1 MRRSVEEEHVQVGHL
16 VRTAGR
22 RFGDAPCL
30 TADGR
35 TVSFA
40 EFDRATDG
48 VGNALLAGG
57 LSPGDRVGVLLPNGI
72 EGLVVYY
79 ALAKAG
85 LVRVPLNHR
94 ETPAEWTYK
103 LADSGARGL
112 VHSGTPIDG
121 PDLVQSWD
129 PQWLAGTAWSGD
141 AQPCDVARDV
151 EAPYRLGYTGGTT
164 GRPKGAVLT
173 MRSEHAELAHFLL
186 DLLPGI
192 GPGDVMLHAA
202 PVIHASGAFFLPH
215 LVRGAH
221 NVVLTDWNPSVYL
234 EELQRTGATASFLV
248 PTMIAMAVDDP
259 GAVELSAPRLRRLCW
274 GASPMPPSVTE
285 RAQQVF
291 GTVLAQT
298 YGQAEAP
305 MAITVLQPDEH
316 DRVGSAG
323 RAYSLVE
330 VRVVDDEDREVP
342 TGESGEVVTRGQHV
356 MSGYWQRPEA
366 SAEALR
372 GGWLHTGDIGRTD
385 DEGFLYLVDRR
396 NDVII
401 TGGSNVYPREV
412 EDVLTAHPAVREAA
426 VVGLPSE
433 RWGELVHAVVALR
446 PGERATSDELLAFAA
461 ERVAGYK
468 RPRSLVLWD
477 TLPKS
482 PANKILRREVRDRE
496 RDRLQEKAR

>member
-1 MRRSVEEEHVQVGHL
+1 MQVGAL
-16 VRTAGR
+16 IRMAAR

-30 TADGR
+30 TAEGR

-40 EFDRATDG
+40 EFDLATDR
-48 VGNALLAGG
+48 VGNAMLGAG
-57 LSPGDRVGVLLPNGI
+57 LQPGDRVAVLLPNGI

-94 ETPAEWTYK
+94 ETSAEWRYK
-103 LADSGARGL
+103 LADSGSRGL
-112 VHSGTPIDG
+112 VHSGNPVDG

-129 PQWLAGTAWSGD
+129 PAWLEATAWSGETW
-141 AQPCDVARDV
+141 PCEVAREL

-164 GRPKGAVLT
+164 GQPKGAVLT
-173 MRSEHAELAHFLL
+173 MRSEHTELAHFLL

-221 NVVLTDWNPSVYL
+221 NVVMTRWDPSAYL
-234 EELQRTGATASFLV
+234 EELQSTEATASFLV
-248 PTMIAMAVDDP
+248 PTMIAMVVDEP
-259 GAVELSAPRLRRLCW
+259 GADSILVPGLRRLCW
-274 GASPMPPSVTE
+274 GASPMTPSVAE

-291 GTVLAQT
+291 GQVLAQT

-323 RAYSLVE
+323 RAYTLVE
-330 VRVVDDEDREVP
+330 VRVVDEEDHEVP
-342 TGESGEVVTRGQHV
+342 TGQTGEVVTRGQHV
-356 MSGYWQRPEA
+356 MSGYWNRPEA
-366 SAEALR
+366 TASALR
-372 GGWLHTGDIGRTD
+372 GGWLHTGDIGRFD
-385 DEGFLYLVDRR
+385 GDGFLYLVDRR
-396 NDVII
+396 NDMII
-401 TGGSNVYPREV
+401 TGGSNVYPREI

-426 VVGLPSE
+426 VVGLPDE
-433 RWGELVHAVVALR
+433 RWGETVHAVVALR
-446 PGERATSDELLAFAA
+446 PGSQTTADELLAFAA
-461 ERVAGYK
+461 ERVAAFK
-468 RPRSLVLWD
+468 RPRTIAVWD
-477 TLPKS
+477 SLPKS
-482 PANKILRREVRDRE
+482 PAEKILRREVRDVE
-496 RDRLQEKAR
+496 RNRMAGQPR

>member
-1 MRRSVEEEHVQVGHL
+1 VQVGSL
-16 VRTAGR
+16 IRTAGR
-22 RFGDAPCL
+22 RYGDAPCL

-40 EFDRATDG
+40 EFDRATDR

-57 LSPGDRVGVLLPNGI
+57 MAPGDRVGVLLPNGI

-94 ETPAEWTYK
+94 ETPGEWAYK
-103 LADSGARGL
+103 LQDSGSRGL
-112 VHSGTPIDG
+112 VHSGTEIDG

-129 PQWLAGTAWSGD
+129 PSWLERTAWSGS
-141 AQPCDVARDV
+141 AEPCDVPGDV

-164 GRPKGAVLT
+164 GKPKGAVLT
-173 MRSEHAELAHFLL
+173 MRSEHAELAHFLI
-186 DLLPGI
+186 DLLPGV

-221 NVVLTDWNPSVYL
+221 NVVMTAWNASIYL

-248 PTMIAMAVDDP
+248 PTMIAMAIDEP
-259 GAVELSAPRLRRLCW
+259 GADGLEVPQLRRLCW
-274 GASPMPPSVTE
+274 GASPMAPSVSE
-285 RAQQVF
+285 RAQHVF
-291 GTVLAQT
+291 GQVLAQT

-316 DRVGSAG
+316 DRIGSAG
-323 RAYSLVE
+323 RPYSLVE
-330 VRVVDDEDREVP
+330 VRIVDEDDQEVAV
-342 TGESGEVVTRGQHV
+342 GESGEVVTRGQHV
-356 MSGYWQRPEA
+356 MSGYWNRPEA
-366 SAEALR
+366 SAETLR
-372 GGWLHTGDIGRTD
+372 GGWLHTGDIGRMD
-385 DEGFLYLVDRR
+385 DDGFLYLVDRR

-401 TGGSNVYPREV
+401 TGGSNVYPREI
-412 EDVLTAHPAVREAA
+412 EDALTGHPAVREAA

-433 RWGELVHAVVALR
+433 RWGEVVHAVVALR
-446 PGERATSDELLAFAA
+446 PGEKASTDELLDFAA
-461 ERVAGYK
+461 GRLAGYK
-468 RPRSLVLWD
+468 RPRSLAVWD
-477 TLPKS
+477 ALPKS
-482 PANKILRREVRDRE
+482 PANKILRREVRDAE
-496 RDRLQEKAR
+496 RARLQQERA

>member
-1 MRRSVEEEHVQVGHL
+1 MQVGSL
-16 VRTAGR
+16 IRTAAR
-22 RFGDAPCL
+22 RYGDAACL
-30 TADGR
+30 TAEGR

-40 EFDRATDG
+40 EFDRATDR

-57 LSPGDRVGVLLPNGI
+57 MSPGDRVGVLLPNGI

-103 LADSGARGL
+103 LQDSGSRGL
-112 VHSGTPIDG
+112 VHSGTAIDG
-121 PDLVQSWD
+121 PNLVQSWD
-129 PQWLAGTAWSGD
+129 PDWLERTAWSGP
-141 AQPCDVARDV
+141 AEPCDAPRDV

-164 GRPKGAVLT
+164 GKPKGAVLT
-173 MRSEHAELAHFLL
+173 MRSEHAELAHFLV
-186 DLLPGI
+186 DLLPGV

-221 NVVLTDWNPSVYL
+221 NVVMTAWDPSAYL

-248 PTMIAMAVDDP
+248 PTMIAMAVDEP
-259 GAVELSAPRLRRLCW
+259 GAGALQVPRLRRLCW
-274 GASPMPPSVTE
+274 GASPMAPSVSE
-285 RAQQVF
+285 RAQQVL
-291 GTVLAQT
+291 GQVLAQT

-316 DRVGSAG
+316 DRIGSAG
-323 RAYSLVE
+323 RPYTLVE
-330 VRVVDDEDREVP
+330 VQVVDEDDREVP
-342 TGESGEVVTRGQHV
+342 VGESGEVVTRGQHV
-356 MSGYWQRPEA
+356 MSGYWNRPEA
-366 SAEALR
+366 SAETLR
-372 GGWLHTGDIGRTD
+372 SGWLHTGDIGRMD

-401 TGGSNVYPREV
+401 TGGSNVYPREI
-412 EDVLTAHPAVREAA
+412 EDALTGHPAVREAA

-433 RWGELVHAVVALR
+433 RWGEVVHAVVALR
-446 PGERATSDELLAFAA
+446 PGGQASTEELLAFAA
-461 ERVAGYK
+461 GRVAGYK
-468 RPRSLVLWD
+468 RPRSLAVWD
-477 TLPKS
+477 ALPKS
-482 PANKILRREVRDRE
+482 PANKILRREVRDAERSRLQRE
-496 RDRLQEKAR
+496 RA

>member
-1 MRRSVEEEHVQVGHL
+1 MQVGSL
-16 VRTAGR
+16 IRTAAR

-30 TADGR
+30 TASGR
-35 TVSFA
+35 TVSFV
-40 EFDRATDG
+40 EFDQATDR
-48 VGNALLAGG
+48 VGQALLDGG
-57 LSPGDRVGVLLPNGI
+57 LSAGDRVGVMLPNGI

-103 LADSGARGL
+103 LDDSGSRAV

-121 PDLVQSWD
+121 RDLVQSWD
-129 PQWLAGTAWSGD
+129 PSWLEATAWSGD
-141 AQPCDVARDV
+141 AVACDVPRDV

-173 MRSEHAELAHFLL
+173 MRSEHAELAHFLM
-186 DLLPGI
+186 DLLPDVA
-192 GPGDVMLHAA
+192 PGDVMLHAA

-221 NVVLTDWNPSVYL
+221 NIVMTAWDPSSYL

-248 PTMIAMAVDDP
+248 PTMIAMAVDEA
-259 GAVELSAPRLRRLCW
+259 GAEDLDVPRLRRLCW
-274 GASPMPPSVTE
+274 GASPMAPTVTA
-285 RAQQVF
+285 RAESVF
-291 GTVLAQT
+291 GKVLAQT

-316 DRVGSAG
+316 DRAGAAG
-323 RAYSLVE
+323 RPYTLVD
-330 VRVVDDEDREVP
+330 VRVVDEEDQEVP
-342 TGESGEVVTRGQHV
+342 VGETGEIVTRGQHV

-372 GGWLHTGDIGRTD
+372 GGWLHTGDIGRMD
-385 DEGFLYLVDRR
+385 DDGFIYLVDRR

-412 EDVLTAHPAVREAA
+412 EDALTAHPAVREAA

-433 RWGELVHAVVALR
+433 RWGEIVHAVVSLR
-446 PGERATSDELLAFAA
+446 PGAQATTEELVDFAA
-461 ERVAGYK
+461 QRVAGYK
-468 RPRSLVLWD
+468 RPRSVAIWES
-477 TLPKS
+477 LPKS
-482 PANKILRREVRDRE
+482 PANKILRREVREAE
-496 RDRLQEKAR
+496 RTRLESGQR

>member
-1 MRRSVEEEHVQVGHL
+1 VQVGSL
-16 VRTAGR
+16 IRIAAR

-40 EFDRATDG
+40 EFDQATDR
-48 VGNALLAGG
+48 VGNALLSSG
-57 LSPGDRVGVLLPNGI
+57 LVPGDRVGVMLPNGI

-103 LADSGARGL
+103 LTDSGSRGL

-129 PQWLAGTAWSGD
+129 PQWLEATAWSGD
-141 AQPCDVARDV
+141 APPCDVPRDV

-164 GRPKGAVLT
+164 GKPKGAVLT
-173 MRSEHAELAHFLL
+173 MRSEHAELAHFLV
-186 DLLPGI
+186 DLLPGV

-221 NVVLTDWNPSVYL
+221 NVVMTTWDPSAYL

-248 PTMIAMAVDDP
+248 PTMIAMAVDEP
-259 GAVELSAPRLRRLCW
+259 GAESLSVPRLRRLCW
-274 GASPMPPSVTE
+274 GASPMAPTVTE

-291 GTVLAQT
+291 GRVLAQT

-305 MAITVLQPDEH
+305 MAISVLQPDEH

-323 RAYSLVE
+323 RPYSLVE
-330 VRVVDDEDREVP
+330 VRVVDEDDREVP
-342 TGESGEVVTRGQHV
+342 LGESGEVVTRGQHV
-356 MSGYWQRPEA
+356 MSGYWNRPEA
-366 SAEALR
+366 SVAALR
-372 GGWLHTGDIGRTD
+372 GGWLHTGDIGRMD

-412 EDVLTAHPAVREAA
+412 EDVLSAHPAVREAA

-446 PGERATSDELLAFAA
+446 PGARASDEELLAFVG
-461 ERVAGYK
+461 ERIAGYK
-468 RPRSLVLWD
+468 RPRSVAVWD
-477 TLPKS
+477 ALPKS
-482 PANKILRREVRDRE
+482 PANKILRREVRDAE
-496 RDRLQEKAR
+496 RARVQSVPR

>member
-1 MRRSVEEEHVQVGHL
+1 MQVGSL
-16 VRTAGR
+16 IRDAAR
-22 RFGDAPCL
+22 KFGEAPCL
-30 TADGR
+30 TAERR
-35 TVSFA
+35 TVSFT
-40 EFDRATDG
+40 EFDQATDR

-57 LSPGDRVGVLLPNGI
+57 VAPGDRVGVLLPNGI

-103 LADSGARGL
+103 LEDSGSRAL

-121 PDLVQSWD
+121 PDLIQSWD
-129 PQWLAGTAWSGD
+129 PEWLERTAWSGPTE
-141 AQPCDVARDV
+141 PCDVPRDM

-173 MRSEHAELAHFLL
+173 MRSEHAELAHFLV
-186 DLLPGI
+186 DLLPGV

-221 NVVLTDWNPSVYL
+221 NIVMTAWDPSAYL

-248 PTMIAMAVDDP
+248 PTMIAMAIDEP
-259 GAVELSAPRLRRLCW
+259 GAEGLEVPRLRRLCW
-274 GASPMPPSVTE
+274 GASPMAPSVSR
-285 RAQQVF
+285 RAEQVF
-291 GTVLAQT
+291 GRVLAQT

-316 DRVGSAG
+316 DRMGSAG
-323 RAYSLVE
+323 RPYSLVE
-330 VRVVDDEDREVP
+330 VRVVDEDDREVP
-342 TGESGEVVTRGQHV
+342 VGESGEVVTRGQHV
-356 MSGYWQRPEA
+356 MSGYWNRPEA
-366 SAEALR
+366 SAETLR
-372 GGWLHTGDIGRTD
+372 GGWLHTGDIGRM
-385 DEGFLYLVDRR
+385 DEDGFLYLVDRR

-401 TGGSNVYPREV
+401 TGGSNVYPREI
-412 EDVLTAHPAVREAA
+412 EDALSGHPAVREAA

-433 RWGELVHAVVALR
+433 RWGEVVHAVVALR
-446 PGERATSDELLAFAA
+446 PGAQASVEELLAYAT

-468 RPRSLVLWD
+468 RPRSLAVWD
-477 TLPKS
+477 ALPKS
-482 PANKILRREVRDRE
+482 PANKILRREVRDAE
-496 RDRLQEKAR
+496 RARAQEERV

>member
-1 MRRSVEEEHVQVGHL
+1 VQVGSL
-16 VRTAGR
+16 IRTAAR
-22 RFGDAPCL
+22 RYGDAPCL
-30 TADGR
+30 TAEGR

-40 EFDRATDG
+40 EFDQATDR

-57 LSPGDRVGVLLPNGI
+57 MSPGDRVGVLLPNGI

-103 LADSGARGL
+103 LQDSGCRGL
-112 VHSGTPIDG
+112 VHSGTAIDG

-129 PQWLAGTAWSGD
+129 PGWLERTAWSGP
-141 AQPCDVARDV
+141 AEACDVPRDV

-164 GRPKGAVLT
+164 GKPKGAVLT
-173 MRSEHAELAHFLL
+173 MRSEHAELAHFLV
-186 DLLPGI
+186 DLLPGV

-221 NVVLTDWNPSVYL
+221 NVVMTAWDPSAYL

-248 PTMIAMAVDDP
+248 PTMIAMAVDEP
-259 GAVELSAPRLRRLCW
+259 GAEALQVPRLRRLCW
-274 GASPMPPSVTE
+274 GASPMAPSVSE

-291 GTVLAQT
+291 GQVLAQT

-316 DRVGSAG
+316 DRIGSAG
-323 RAYSLVE
+323 RPYTLVE
-330 VRVVDDEDREVP
+330 VQVVDEDDREVP
-342 TGESGEVVTRGQHV
+342 VGESGEVVTRGQHV
-356 MSGYWQRPEA
+356 MSGYWNRPEA
-366 SAEALR
+366 SAETLR
-372 GGWLHTGDIGRTD
+372 GGWLHTGDIGRMD

-401 TGGSNVYPREV
+401 TGGSNVYPREI
-412 EDVLTAHPAVREAA
+412 EDALTGHPAVREAA

-433 RWGELVHAVVALR
+433 RWGEVVHAVVALR
-446 PGERATSDELLAFAA
+446 PGEQASTEELLAFAA
-461 ERVAGYK
+461 DRMAGYK
-468 RPRSLVLWD
+468 RPRSLAVWD
-477 TLPKS
+477 ALPKS
-482 PANKILRREVRDRE
+482 PANKILRREVRDAE
-496 RDRLQEKAR
+496 RARLQQERA

>member
-1 MRRSVEEEHVQVGHL
+1 MQVGSL
-16 VRTAGR
+16 IRTAAR
-22 RFGDAPCL
+22 RYGDAPCL
-30 TADGR
+30 TAEER

-40 EFDRATDG
+40 EFDQATDR

-57 LSPGDRVGVLLPNGI
+57 MSPGDRVGVLLPNGI

-103 LADSGARGL
+103 LQDSGSRGL
-112 VHSGTPIDG
+112 VHSGTAIDG

-129 PQWLAGTAWSGD
+129 PDWLERTAWSGP
-141 AQPCDVARDV
+141 AEPCDVHRDV

-164 GRPKGAVLT
+164 GKPKGAVLT
-173 MRSEHAELAHFLL
+173 MRSEHAELAHFLV
-186 DLLPGI
+186 DLLPGV

-221 NVVLTDWNPSVYL
+221 NVVMTAWDPSAYL

-248 PTMIAMAVDDP
+248 PTMIAMAVDEP
-259 GAVELSAPRLRRLCW
+259 GADALQVPRLRRLCW
-274 GASPMPPSVTE
+274 GASPMAPSVSE

-291 GTVLAQT
+291 GQVLAQT

-316 DRVGSAG
+316 DRIGSAG
-323 RAYSLVE
+323 RPYTLVE
-330 VRVVDDEDREVP
+330 VRVVDEDDREVP
-342 TGESGEVVTRGQHV
+342 VGESGEVVTRGQHV
-356 MSGYWQRPEA
+356 MSGYWNRPEA
-366 SAEALR
+366 SAETLR
-372 GGWLHTGDIGRTD
+372 GGWLHTGDIGRMD

-401 TGGSNVYPREV
+401 TGGSNVYPREI
-412 EDVLTAHPAVREAA
+412 EDALTGHPAVREAA

-433 RWGELVHAVVALR
+433 RWGEVVHAVVALR
-446 PGERATSDELLAFAA
+446 PGEQASTEDLLAFAA
-461 ERVAGYK
+461 DRVAGYK
-468 RPRSLVLWD
+468 RPRSLAVWD
-477 TLPKS
+477 ALPKS
-482 PANKILRREVRDRE
+482 PANKILRREVRDAE
-496 RDRLQEKAR
+496 RARLQQEQA

>member
-1 MRRSVEEEHVQVGHL
+1 MQVGSL
-16 VRTAGR
+16 IRTAAR
-22 RFGDAPCL
+22 RYGEAPCL
-30 TADGR
+30 TAGGR

-40 EFDRATDG
+40 EFDRATDR
-48 VGNALLAGG
+48 VGNAFLAGG
-57 LSPGDRVGVLLPNGI
+57 MAPGDRVGVLLPNGI

-94 ETPAEWTYK
+94 ETPAEWSYK
-103 LADSGARGL
+103 LEDSGSRGL
-112 VHSGTPIDG
+112 VHSGTPVDA
-121 PDLVQSWD
+121 PDLVAAWD
-129 PQWLAGTAWSGD
+129 PEWLAATAWSGD
-141 AQPCDVARDV
+141 ALPCDVPRDV

-173 MRSEHAELAHFLL
+173 MRSEHAELAHFLI

-221 NVVLTDWNPSVYL
+221 NVVMTTWDPSTYL

-248 PTMIAMAVDDP
+248 PTMIAMAIDEP
-259 GAVELSAPRLRRLCW
+259 SAQGLQAPRLRRLCW
-274 GASPMPPSVTE
+274 GASPMPPSVAE
-285 RAQQVF
+285 RAQQLF
-291 GTVLAQT
+291 GQVLAQT

-316 DRVGSAG
+316 DRIGSAG
-323 RAYSLVE
+323 RPYTLVE
-330 VRVVDDEDREVP
+330 VRVVDEDDREVP
-342 TGESGEVVTRGQHV
+342 VGETGEVVTRGQHV
-356 MSGYWQRPEA
+356 MSGYWNRPEA
-366 SAEALR
+366 TAEALR
-372 GGWLHTGDIGRTD
+372 GGWLHTGDIGRMD
-385 DEGFLYLVDRR
+385 DDGFLYLVDRR

-401 TGGSNVYPREV
+401 TGGSNVYPREI

-433 RWGELVHAVVALR
+433 RWGEVVHAVVALR
-446 PGERATSDELLAFAA
+446 PGAEATTEELLDFAA
-461 ERVAGYK
+461 ARVAGHK
-468 RPRSLVLWD
+468 RPRSLAVWD
-477 TLPKS
+477 ALPKS
-482 PANKILRREVRDRE
+482 PANKILRREVRDAE
-496 RDRLQEKAR
+496 RVRLGQEQR

>member
-1 MRRSVEEEHVQVGHL
+1 MQVGSL
-16 VRTAGR
+16 IRDAAR
-22 RFGDAPCL
+22 KFGEAPCL
-30 TADGR
+30 TAERR
-35 TVSFA
+35 TVSFT
-40 EFDRATDG
+40 EFDQATDR

-57 LSPGDRVGVLLPNGI
+57 VAPGDRVGVLLPNGI

-103 LADSGARGL
+103 LEDSGSRAL

-121 PDLVQSWD
+121 PDLIQSWD
-129 PQWLAGTAWSGD
+129 HEWLERTAWSGPTE
-141 AQPCDVARDV
+141 PCDVPRDV

-173 MRSEHAELAHFLL
+173 MRSEHAELAHFLV
-186 DLLPGI
+186 DLLPGV

-221 NVVLTDWNPSVYL
+221 NIVMTAWDPSAYL

-248 PTMIAMAVDDP
+248 PTMIAMAIDEP
-259 GAVELSAPRLRRLCW
+259 GAEGLEVPRLRRLCW
-274 GASPMPPSVTE
+274 GASPMAPSVSR
-285 RAQQVF
+285 RAEQVF
-291 GTVLAQT
+291 GRVLAQT

-316 DRVGSAG
+316 DRMGSAG
-323 RAYSLVE
+323 RPYSLVE
-330 VRVVDDEDREVP
+330 VRVVDEDDREVP
-342 TGESGEVVTRGQHV
+342 VGESGEVVTRGQHV
-356 MSGYWQRPEA
+356 MSGYWNRPEA
-366 SAEALR
+366 SAETLR
-372 GGWLHTGDIGRTD
+372 GGWLHTGDIGRM
-385 DEGFLYLVDRR
+385 DEDGFLYLVDRR

-401 TGGSNVYPREV
+401 TGGSNVYPREI
-412 EDVLTAHPAVREAA
+412 EDALSGHPAVREAA

-433 RWGELVHAVVALR
+433 RWGEVVHAVVALR
-446 PGERATSDELLAFAA
+446 PGAQASVEELLAYAT

-468 RPRSLVLWD
+468 RPRSLAVWD
-477 TLPKS
+477 ALPKS
-482 PANKILRREVRDRE
+482 PANKILRREVRDAE
-496 RDRLQEKAR
+496 RARAQEERV

>member
-1 MRRSVEEEHVQVGHL
+1 MQVGSL
-16 VRTAGR
+16 IRTAAR
-22 RFGDAPCL
+22 RFGEAPCL

-40 EFDRATDG
+40 EFDRATDR
-48 VGNALLAGG
+48 VGNAFLTDGMV
-57 LSPGDRVGVLLPNGI
+57 PGDRVGVLLPNGI

-94 ETPAEWTYK
+94 ETPAEWSYK
-103 LADSGARGL
+103 LEDSGARGL
-112 VHSGTPIDG
+112 MHSGTPVDA
-121 PDLVQSWD
+121 PDLVTSWD
-129 PQWLAGTAWSGD
+129 PEWLAATSWSGD
-141 AQPCDVARDV
+141 AEPCDVPRDV

-173 MRSEHAELAHFLL
+173 MRSEHAELAHFLI

-221 NVVLTDWNPSVYL
+221 NVVMTNWNPSAYL

-248 PTMIAMAVDDP
+248 PTMMAMAIEEP
-259 GAVELSAPRLRRLCW
+259 GAEALQVPRLRRLCW
-274 GASPMPPSVTE
+274 GASPMPPSVAE
-285 RAQQVF
+285 RAQQTF
-291 GTVLAQT
+291 GQVLAQT

-316 DRVGSAG
+316 DRIGSAG
-323 RAYSLVE
+323 RPYTLVE
-330 VRVVDDEDREVP
+330 VRVVDEDDREVP
-342 TGESGEVVTRGQHV
+342 VGETGEVVTRGQHV
-356 MSGYWQRPEA
+356 MSGYWHRPEA
-366 SAEALR
+366 TAETLR
-372 GGWLHTGDIGRTD
+372 GGWLHTGDIGRMD
-385 DEGFLYLVDRR
+385 DDGFLYLVDRR

-412 EDVLTAHPAVREAA
+412 EDVLTAHPAVREVA

-433 RWGELVHAVVALR
+433 RWGEVVHAVVALR
-446 PGERATSDELLAFAA
+446 PGAEASTEELLTFAG

-468 RPRSLVLWD
+468 RPRSLAVWD

-482 PANKILRREVRDRE
+482 PANKILRREVRDAE
-496 RDRLQEKAR
+496 RARLGQEQR

>member
-1 MRRSVEEEHVQVGHL
+1 MQVGSL
-16 VRTAGR
+16 IRTAAR

-30 TADGR
+30 TASGR
-35 TVSFA
+35 TVSFV
-40 EFDRATDG
+40 EFDHATDR
-48 VGNALLAGG
+48 VGQALLDGG
-57 LSPGDRVGVLLPNGI
+57 LSPGDRVGVMLPNGI

-103 LADSGARGL
+103 LDDSGSRAV

-121 PDLVQSWD
+121 RDLVQSWN
-129 PQWLAGTAWSGD
+129 PSWLEATAWSGD
-141 AQPCDVARDV
+141 AVPCDVPRDV

-173 MRSEHAELAHFLL
+173 MRSEHAELAHFLM
-186 DLLPGI
+186 DLLPDVA
-192 GPGDVMLHAA
+192 PGDVMLHAA

-221 NVVLTDWNPSVYL
+221 NIVMTAWDPSAYL

-248 PTMIAMAVDDP
+248 PTMIAMAVDEA
-259 GAVELSAPRLRRLCW
+259 GAEDLDVPRLRRLCW
-274 GASPMPPSVTE
+274 GASPMAPTVAA
-285 RAQQVF
+285 RAESVF
-291 GTVLAQT
+291 GRVLAQT

-316 DRVGSAG
+316 DRVGAAG
-323 RAYSLVE
+323 RPYTLVD
-330 VRVVDDEDREVP
+330 VRVVDEEDREVP
-342 TGESGEVVTRGQHV
+342 VGETGEVVTRGQHV

-372 GGWLHTGDIGRTD
+372 GGWLHTGDIGRMD
-385 DEGFLYLVDRR
+385 DEGFVYLVDRR

-412 EDVLTAHPAVREAA
+412 EDALTAHPAVREAA

-433 RWGELVHAVVALR
+433 RWGESVHAVVSLR
-446 PGERATSDELLAFAA
+446 PGARATSEELVDFAA
-461 ERVAGYK
+461 QRVAGYK
-468 RPRSLVLWD
+468 RPRSVAVWES
-477 TLPKS
+477 LPKS
-482 PANKILRREVRDRE
+482 PANKILRREVREAE
-496 RDRLQEKAR
+496 RTRLQSGQ